1 MANIFGYPKF
11 RFTLSDGTAAVGY
24 KLYTY
29 EAGTVSLKDNYTD
42 QSGATAGENPRQL
55 DGNGEAELWLGS
67 GGYKLVLAD
76 SDDAVQWTID
86 NVNIP
91 QLQFDAGDPSNIE
104 LTAAGELGINA
115 SDPSGTIGFYINSL
129 RRVQITSTSM
139 LPQTSDDSFGSGT
152 QRWSVYGTDADF
164 SGTVKL
170 NAIAP
175 DLNDISI
182 TAPNGISPGSGEGKS
197 FAVVAGN
204 GDSLGSA
211 GVGGDIVMTAGSSAN
226 ASFAG
231 GMVRLTPGSSPAA
244 PLAGYIALLG
254 TTTFTASNGT
264 IPTFADADATPS
276 VRGSNVWISSAS
288 DDTTITTFDDAMAG
302 QFLFLIFTTAHSIIA
317 ESGNIRLASSFTSS
331 ADDTM
336 TLIFDGTNWY
346 EIARS
351 VN

>member
-29 EAGTVSLKDNYTD
+29 EAGTVSLKDNFTD
-42 QSGATAGENPRQL
+42 QSGDAAGENPRQL
-55 DGNGEAELWLGS
+55 DGNGETELWLGS

-104 LTAAGELGINA
+104 LTASGELGINA
-115 SDPSGTIGFYINSL
+115 SDASGTIGFYINSL
-129 RRVQITSTSM
+129 RRVQITSTAL
-139 LPQTSDDSFGSGT
+139 LPQTSGDNFGSGT
-152 QRWSVYGTDADF
+152 QRWNLFGTGADF

-170 NAIAP
+170 NTLAP
-175 DLNDISI
+175 DTNDITVTS
-182 TAPNGISPGSGEGKS
+182 PNGLSSGTGEGKS
-197 FAVVAGN
+197 ITLTAGN
-204 GDSLGSA
+204 GDAAGSDA
-211 GVGGDIVMTAGSSAN
+211 VGGNIVLTAGESGA
-226 ASFAG
+226 AFKG
-231 GMVRLTPGSSPAA
+231 GDVVLTPGNAA
-244 PLAGYIALLG
+244 SGNLAGFVAIQG
-254 TTTFTASNGT
+254 TTLLTGAAGT
-264 IPTFADADATPS
+264 IPTFTDGDTTPS
-276 VRGSNVWISSAS
+276 VRGSNVWIASNSA
-288 DDTTITTFDDAMAG
+288 DTTITAFDDALTG
-302 QFLFLIFTTAHSIIA
+302 QFLFLIFTTAHSTIA
-317 ESGNIRLASSFTSS
+317 ESGNIKLASAFTSS